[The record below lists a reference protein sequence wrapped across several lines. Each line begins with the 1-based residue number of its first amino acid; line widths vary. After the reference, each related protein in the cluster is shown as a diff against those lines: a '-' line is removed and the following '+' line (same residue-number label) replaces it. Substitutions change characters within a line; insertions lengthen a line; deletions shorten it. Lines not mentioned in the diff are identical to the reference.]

1 MSKNYLKLQFYS
13 LPQNQA
19 FARDAVAAFCLE
31 LNPSLSALSDVK
43 TAVSEAVTNCTV
55 HAYRE
60 NTGIV
65 TVECEIEGNE
75 LHIKVSDT
83 GKGIADIDKAV
94 QPFFTTLPSDER
106 SGMGF
111 TIMQTFM
118 DDFSVKSQEGGGTVV
133 SMSKK
138 FEAEVAENA

>member
-1 MSKNYLKLQFYS
+1 MTKNYLKLQFYS
-13 LPQNQA
+13 LPRNQA

-31 LNPSLSALSDVK
+31 LNPSLSDLSDVK

-55 HAYRE
+55 HAYKG
-60 NTGIV
+60 NLGLV
-65 TVECEIEGNE
+65 TIECEIEENA

-83 GKGIADIDKAV
+83 GKGIADINQAI
-94 QPFFTTLPSDER
+94 QPFYTSAPSDER

-118 DDFSVKSQEGGGTVV
+118 DEFKVNSIQGEGTVV
-133 SMSKK
+133 YMSKSFK
-138 FEAEVAENA
+138 AEVENA

>member
-1 MSKNYLKLQFYS
+1 MTKNYLKLQFYS
-13 LPQNQA
+13 LPRNQA

-31 LNPSLSALSDVK
+31 LNPSLSDLSDVK

-55 HAYRE
+55 HAYKG
-60 NTGIV
+60 NLGLV
-65 TVECEIEGNE
+65 TIECEIEENS

-83 GKGIADIDKAV
+83 GKGIADINQAI
-94 QPFFTTLPSDER
+94 QPFYTSAPSDER

-118 DDFSVKSQEGGGTVV
+118 DEFKVNSIQGEGTVV
-133 SMSKK
+133 YMSKSFK
-138 FEAEVAENA
+138 AEVENA

>member
-1 MSKNYLKLQFYS
+1 MTRNYLKMQFYS
-13 LPQNQA
+13 HPRNQG

-31 LNPSLSALSDVK
+31 LNPTLSDLSDVK

-55 HAYRE
+55 HAYKG
-60 NTGIV
+60 NLGLI
-65 TVECEIEGNE
+65 TVECEIEDNS

-83 GKGIADIDKAV
+83 GKGIPDVDKAV
-94 QPFFTTLPSDER
+94 QPFFTTLPDDER

-118 DDFSVKSQEGGGTVV
+118 DEFRVNSVQGEGTVV
-133 SMSKK
+133 YMVKCFK
-138 FEAEVAENA
+138 PEVANA